1 MERYPTDR
9 EAGRRLPVP
18 TIRIWTPVPTS
29 PIDGIVCCGSANSFT
44 KARVAS
50 QRLAN
55 IRRVSELKD
64 KDFGAGN
71 RMATTS
77 RATTCG
83 SSAPALPEVADYLL
97 WYAKDKP
104 RFLVRQDFILD
115 IEPFTGRSRWNRA
128 LQQ

>member
-1 MERYPTDR
+1 MERNPTDR
-9 EAGRRLPVP
+9 EAGRVLPVP

-29 PIDGIVCCGSANSFT
+29 PIGGIVCSGSANSLT
-44 KARVAS
+44 KAGVAS
-50 QRLAN
+50 QRSAN
-55 IRRVSELKD
+55 IRRVGVVMD

-71 RMATTS
+71 RMATMY

-83 SSAPALPEVADYLL
+83 SSAPTLPEVADYLL

-115 IEPFTGRSRWNRA
+115 IETFARRSRWNRT

>member
-9 EAGRRLPVP
+9 EACRESSVP

-29 PIDGIVCCGSANSFT
+29 PIGGIVCCGSANSLT
-44 KARVAS
+44 KSGVAS
-50 QRLAN
+50 QRSAN
-55 IRRVSELKD
+55 IRRVVMD

-77 RATTCG
+77 RATTCE
-83 SSAPALPEVADYLL
+83 SSVPALPEVADYLL

-115 IEPFTGRSRWNRA
+115 IETFARRSRWNRT